1 MQLAP
6 PNVLEPLSVCSRRV
20 RLGGQVQGA
29 KVALRGANDRPLGA
43 WVATWPDELFDLDP
57 GVTLAAGEPV
67 SVMQTRGPDS
77 SDWSSIPVA
86 VQEAGESN
94 PLIVLPVTACSSEVE
109 VRGLAP
115 GATATVRDKA
125 SNTPL
130 GTSKGGTVEV
140 VTLSR
145 ALNQSDHLDVTVT
158 ACAGGPGPTSAEPTI
173 EALKLVDPRER
184 RLPKVVLEQPLR
196 ECQRLLVVHGG
207 QPGTDFFLQRDDGST
222 VSWPLHAESGRLRV
236 DPLRTGE
243 KLTWWVD
250 QADRRCEAQQSE
262 EESAEATSDRLPP
275 PSISTEPCPGSPLLG
290 LHGLVP
296 GATVRL
302 RVDGSDALEME
313 ASGTDQDLDIG
324 ALTLVAGQR
333 LTVVQRLCND
343 WSDASPGVVV
353 AVAPDRMPKIVEPLV
368 ACSSTVVVE
377 DVDPGATV
385 LVLSERL
392 GLGEL
397 GRAVAGGTKV
407 AVGISP
413 YLKDPDT
420 IVVRVLGCHPAEL
433 KAPVAATVD
442 LPEPVLQQ
450 AYVGTRTLVVTQ
462 LVPGSWLDVVVSGHH
477 VASVAVTEESAD
489 VHLTDPLIPEDLI
502 ELVARLC
509 TMQRRTEPQP
519 PTAPPTPAYALH
531 RVGGIDTGGGNWA
544 SGQVEVALG
553 APGDVLVLGCREAG
567 VWISH
572 PDGSAE
578 PVGYGWADPQVLG
591 LAADPT
597 NPLHIFAATW
607 GGLRETDPGAADP
620 LHTWRDVTLPGAAGV
635 NLSAVAVTD
644 DRVVVIAA
652 TSGVWWSPI
661 PGPGGVWS
669 FQTDPAVATSCSG
682 LVVTS
687 GGVVAAAPG
696 APAVA
701 APEAPAVPPRMFR
714 GESTAGT
721 LLWSEHTNTVPA
733 AFAARQGRTVL
744 ASCETDRKTVYSL
757 AADNANDMFLGVL
770 RSQDGGR
777 SWVCPHLPVDPD
789 LTRFQLEQPWDM
801 RLQAPRDLG
810 VAVHPTNPMKV
821 ILAGRRERLLGST
834 DGAATFDSD
843 GYPDILNTTFH
854 ADSRLITYDR
864 STGTTRLLV
873 GNDGGIFVST
883 DEDGRSFDSSRNRG
897 LSTLMVAQS
906 PSPSMASAPDVPGSC
921 SAGLQDNGEV
931 WTVPGQTW
939 RQFEGG
945 DGERQV
951 VVLGRF
957 LLHSGNDAPPLRWC
971 EITAAGPGASHEVK
985 RPTTGPLPRF
995 ESYLT
1000 AAEGSSWRNAAGH
1013 LLVAHAAEMSGPAP
1027 VTATDPAQV
1036 PTLYGIYLDP
1046 GGGDSLFYGELLTVL
1061 PGPPTGV
1068 GSYDGRVAVVGTTD
1082 KKGNSHVYRFDAA
1095 GNTLIESVLPAGFT
1109 AEAQFPT
1116 LWAPRA
1122 GAMLCGGRL
1131 LLSDNLQTWSLSPAD
1146 TSLTGIT
1153 GIAVDTAEHPPAI
1166 HAGTETVVRVV
1177 RDAGNL
1183 LSPVAGLP
1191 KHARVKQLVTVA
1203 DSAGSRWVYLGS
1215 WAWSIWRAQLG

>member
-6 PNVLEPLSVCSRRV
+6 PNFLEPLSVCSRRV
-20 RLGGQVQGA
+20 RLGGQSQGA
-29 KVALRGANDRPLGA
+29 KVTLRGANDRPLGS
-43 WVATWPDELFDLDP
+43 WVASWPDELFDLEV
-57 GVTLAAGEPV
+57 GVTLAAGEAV
-67 SVMQTRGPDS
+67 SVMQRRGPDS

-94 PLIVLPVTACSSEVE
+94 PLIVLPVMACSSEVQ
-109 VRGLAP
+109 VRGIAP
-115 GATATVRDKA
+115 GAMATVRETA

-130 GTSKGGTVEV
+130 GTSRGGTVEV

-145 ALNQSDHLDVTVT
+145 ALNVGDLIDVTVIE
-158 ACAGGPGPTSAEPTI
+158 CAGGPGPTSAQPTV
-173 EALKLVDPRER
+173 EALKLVDLRER
-184 RLPKVVLEQPLR
+184 RLPAVVLEQPLR

-207 QPGTDFFLQRDDGST
+207 QPGTDLFLQRDDGST
-222 VSWPLHAESGRLRV
+222 VTWPLHAQSGLLRV
-236 DPLRTGE
+236 DPLRPGE
-243 KLTWWVD
+243 QLTWWVD
-250 QADRRCEAQQSE
+250 QADRRCEAQRSE
-262 EESAEATSDRLPP
+262 ESFAETTSDRLPP
-275 PSISTEPCPGSPLLG
+275 PSISTEPCPGSLLLG

-302 RVDGSDALEME
+302 RVDGSDAIETE

-324 ALTLVAGQR
+324 TLTLVGGQR

-343 WSDASPGVVV
+343 WSDASPGV
-353 AVAPDRMPKIVEPLV
+353 IVTLVPGLEPAISEPLV
-368 ACSSTVVVE
+368 ACSSTVVVR
-377 DVDPGATV
+377 DVAPGATV
-385 LVLSERL
+385 VVLSERL

-397 GRAVAGGTKV
+397 GRAVAVGTTV
-407 AVGISP
+407 AVGVTP
-413 YLKDPDT
+413 YLLDPDT
-420 IVVRVLGCHPAEL
+420 VVVRILGCQPAEL
-433 KAPVAATVD
+433 KASVAATVD
-442 LPEPVLQQ
+442 IPAPVLQQ
-450 AYVGTRTLVVTQ
+450 AYVGTRTLVVTR

-477 VASVAVTEESAD
+477 VASVAVTEDWAD
-489 VHLTDPLIPEDLI
+489 VTLTDPLVPQDRI

-509 TMQRRTEPQP
+509 TIQRRTEPQS
-519 PTAPPTPAYALH
+519 PTAPPTPTYALH
-531 RVGGIDTGGGNWA
+531 RAGGIDTGGGNWA

-572 PDGSAE
+572 PDGSAD
-578 PVGYGWADPQVLG
+578 PVSYGWEDPQVLG
-591 LAADPT
+591 LAADPA
-597 NPLHIFAATW
+597 NALHIFAATW

-620 LHTWRDVTLPGAAGV
+620 LHTWRDVALPAAAGT
-635 NLSAVAVTD
+635 NLNAVAVTD

-661 PGPGGVWS
+661 PGPGGVWN
-669 FQTDPAVATSCSG
+669 FQTDPAVAASCSS
-682 LVVTS
+682 LVVAA

-701 APEAPAVPPRMFR
+701 APPSPAVPPRMFR
-714 GESTAGT
+714 GESAAGT
-721 LLWSEHTNTVPA
+721 LLWSEHSDTVPA
-733 AFAARQGRTVL
+733 EFAARQGRTVL
-744 ASCETDRKTVYSL
+744 ASCETDRSSVYAL
-757 AADNANDMFLGVL
+757 AADNANGMLLGVL

-777 SWVCPHLPVDPD
+777 SWVCPHLPVDPT
-789 LTRFQLEQPWDM
+789 LTRFQVGQPWDM
-801 RLQAPRDLG
+801 QLQAPRDLG
-810 VAVHPTNPMKV
+810 IAVHPTNPLKV
-821 ILAGRRERLLGST
+821 ILAGRRERLLGSS

-843 GYPDILNTTFH
+843 GYPVILNPSFH

-864 STGTTRLLV
+864 SAGTTRLLV

-883 DEDGRSFDSSRNRG
+883 DEDGHSFDSSRNRG
-897 LSTLMVAQS
+897 PSTLMIAGTR
-906 PSPSMASAPDVPGSC
+906 SPSMASAPDVPGSS

-931 WTVPGQTW
+931 WTVPGQPW

-971 EITAAGPGASHEVK
+971 EITAAGPGDSHEVK
-985 RPTTGPLPRF
+985 RPATGPLPRF

-1027 VTATDPAQV
+1027 VNPGDPAQV

-1046 GGGDSLFYGELLTVL
+1046 GGGDSQFYGELLTVL

-1068 GSYDGRVAVVGTTD
+1068 GSYDGRVAVVATTD
-1082 KKGNSHVYRFDAA
+1082 RKGNSHVYRFDAV

-1109 AEAQFPT
+1109 AEVQFPT

-1131 LLSDNLQTWSLSPAD
+1131 LVSDNLQTWTLSLAD
-1146 TSLTGIT
+1146 TALRGIT
-1153 GIAVDTAEHPPAI
+1153 AIAVDAAEHPPAI
-1166 HAGTETVVRVV
+1166 HVGTDTIVRLV
-1177 RDAGNL
+1177 RDGGNVI
-1183 LSPVAGLP
+1183 SPVAGLP
-1191 KHARVKQLVTVA
+1191 KHARVTQLVTVA
-1203 DSAGSRWVYLGS
+1203 DSSGSRWVYLGS
-1215 WAWSIWRAQLG
+1215 WAWSVWRAKLG